1 MDTAAAYF
9 QAKLDH
15 ETDVDDV
22 ASALRAGA
30 GDFTLVDVRSA
41 EAWAQ
46 GRVPGAVHLPRAEIA
61 ARALHEIDRAKPVV
75 VHCWG
80 PGCNGAT
87 KAALGFADLGFSV
100 KEMIGGFEYWVR
112 EGFDVETD
120 RGVRPSPADPLAAL
134 LKEPGCGC

>member
-1 MDTAAAYF
+1 MAYF

-22 ASALRAGA
+22 ASALRAGEA
-30 GDFTLVDVRSA
+30 GFTLVDVRSA
-41 EAWAQ
+41 AAWAQ
-46 GRVPGAVHLPRAEIA
+46 GCIPGAAHLPRAEIP
-61 ARALHEIDRAKPVV
+61 ARAEREIDKTKPVV

-87 KAALGFADLGFSV
+87 RAALAFAALGFAV

-112 EGFDVETD
+112 EGLDVETD
-120 RGVRPSPADPLAAL
+120 AGARPSPVDPLTAL
-134 LKEPGCGC
+134 LREPGCGC